1 MTKFFNPEGVTP
13 PVAAY
18 THAALVP
25 AGAELLFI
33 SGQLGI
39 KPDGDLGDGIE
50 EQAEWAYRNIAAILA
65 SEGLSPADL
74 VKMQMFLTDRAY
86 RAPAGEARQ
95 KVFGDAKPTSTLL
108 IVAGLAAP
116 EFLIEVE
123 GIAARPA

>member
-1 MTKFFNPEGVTP
+1 MIKFFNPEGVTP

-25 AGAELLFI
+25 ADAELLFI

-50 EQAEWAYRNIAAILA
+50 EQAEWAYRNIATILA

-86 RAPAGEARQ
+86 REAAGAARQ